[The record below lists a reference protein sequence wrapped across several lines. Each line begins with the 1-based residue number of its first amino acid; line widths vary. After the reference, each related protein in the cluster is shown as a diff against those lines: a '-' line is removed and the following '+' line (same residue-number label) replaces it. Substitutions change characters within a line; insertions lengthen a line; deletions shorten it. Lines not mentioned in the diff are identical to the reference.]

1 MRDKFILETYNE
13 DGEMIDSQIYK
24 TYKQIAFDI
33 NTSYANV
40 RTINHITENILAKK
54 FTHRQLTELLK
65 RYKIRDVQV

>member
-24 TYKQIAFDI
+24 TYKQISYDI

-40 RTINHITENILAKK
+40 KTINRITENILTKK

-65 RYKIRDVQV
+65 RYKIRDI